1 MTSISHPVNHSY
13 RFLFSPRQLFP
24 AITYSWIIRYPESH
38 CVLSRPF
45 NITRFSSSLPIQ
57 LSILDT
63 MSRQRRH
70 TISGPRPS
78 TQDIFAAGPRESSAN
93 CDPGSLSRGN
103 LSQASHEVVDAMTQ
117 TSDHMADIADMPP
130 LTGADSDAEDVST
143 VAQSRS
149 DRLEVPGL
157 IEAFT
162 QLETGD
168 ESRPNPG
175 SVAPSLTVPIPVSD
189 RGQYELFEHVPR
201 QTIAELMRDIP
212 RTSFDAFVGHLV
224 QLGLLN
230 WEDDDLPIKPATRVA
245 IMALTFQQLASP
257 ANLNLPPDVVERF
270 VPMFIL
276 PRIVATDVIIFQD
289 LHRRLQSHRYTVWFR
304 CSTMDL
310 GRRHETTW
318 SQRHVS
324 RMDSSLAPRKKTSI
338 WCFRAA
344 SLWTDTC
351 TYRDNI
357 DVKR

>member
-1 MTSISHPVNHSY
+1 
-13 RFLFSPRQLFP
+13 
-24 AITYSWIIRYPESH
+24 
-38 CVLSRPF
+38 
-45 NITRFSSSLPIQ
+45 
-57 LSILDT
+57 

-78 TQDIFAAGPRESSAN
+78 TQGIFAAGLRESSAN
-93 CDPGSLSRGN
+93 CDPDSLSRGN

-130 LTGADSDAEDVST
+130 LTGADSNTEDVST

-149 DRLEVPGL
+149 DRLEVPEL

-168 ESRPNPG
+168 ESRPNQR
-175 SVAPSLTVPIPVSD
+175 SVAPSLTVPIPVAD
-189 RGQYELFEHVPR
+189 HGMYELFEHVPR

-224 QLGLLN
+224 QPGLLN
-230 WEDDDLPIKPATRVA
+230 WEDDDLPIEPATRVA

-270 VPMFIL
+270 VPMLIL
-276 PRIVATDVIIFQD
+276 PQMLQAARIMATNVIIFQD
-289 LHRRLQSHRYTVWFR
+289 LHRRLQSHWSTVWVFR
-304 CSTMDL
+304 YSTMDL

-318 SQRHVS
+318 SQRHMS
-324 RMDSSLAPRKKTSI
+324 RMYSSLAREEKKK
-338 WCFRAA
+338 
-344 SLWTDTC
+344 L
-351 TYRDNI
+351 N
-357 DVKR
+357 K